1 MADQQADESYR
12 PREVARTVAAALES
26 MPVVGIT
33 GMRQTGKTT
42 MLLNEP
48 SLSGREHISLDDI
61 ATLAA
66 VADNAKAVIGGR
78 EKVTIDEAQRH
89 GDLFLAI
96 KTVVDGGRKPGQ
108 FLLSGSSSFDLRK
121 GIKES
126 LAGRAI
132 YFKMNPMTARE
143 ITGATGEPPFL
154 LNLFEGAL
162 APVERRGWK
171 AVSDDDVLRGGLP
184 RVALG
189 MEKDPSL
196 WFEGFESTYLE
207 RDVSNFARIANI
219 FGFRD
224 LMHMTALRTAQVL
237 NISGLAR
244 DVGLPVNTAYRY
256 MGFLDESF
264 VTRRIPAFRRSL
276 AKRIV
281 KAPKIVSADSG
292 LACHLCDCRDLTSG
306 TMRGQMYETYV
317 AQNLLGIAEAHL
329 RSANLYYW
337 RTDGGHEVD
346 FVLENGKEII
356 AVEVKASATWNKRDL
371 SGLRAFLEAFP
382 GCRAGVLA
390 YNGTETLKLDD
401 RLLAVPI
408 GLLLS

>member
-1 MADQQADESYR
+1 MAGKQVGESYQS
-12 PREVARTVAAALES
+12 REVAGTVASALES

-42 MLLNEP
+42 MLQNEP
-48 SLSGREHISLDDI
+48 SLSGREYINLDDI

-66 VADNAKAVIGGR
+66 VTDNAKAVIGGR
-78 EKVTIDEAQRH
+78 EKVTIDEAQRR
-89 GDLFLAI
+89 GELFLAI
-96 KTVVDGGRKPGQ
+96 KTLVDADRKPGQ

-143 ITGATGEPPFL
+143 ITGATAELPFL
-154 LNLFEGAL
+154 LSLFEGAL
-162 APVERRGWK
+162 APKERRGWK
-171 AVSDDDVLRGGLP
+171 TVSDDDVLRGGLP
-184 RVALG
+184 RIALG
-189 MEKDPSL
+189 MEKDLSL
-196 WFEGFESTYLE
+196 WFDGFESTYLE

-224 LMHMTALRTAQVL
+224 LLHMTALRTAQVL

-256 MGFLDESF
+256 MGFLEESF
-264 VTRRIPAFRRSL
+264 VIRRIPAFRGSM

-281 KAPKIVSADSG
+281 KAPKIVSTDSG
-292 LACHLCDCRDLTSG
+292 LACHLCDCRDLASG

-329 RSANLYYW
+329 RSANLCYW
-337 RTDGGHEVD
+337 RTDGGYEVD
-346 FVLENGKEII
+346 FVLENGEEII
-356 AVEVKASATWNKRDL
+356 AVEVKASATWSKSDL

-401 RLLAVPI
+401 RLQAVPI